1 VAHGYTL
8 AKCADSVLCGLSVDD
23 IQKSIYDSGYVNAI
37 IQLRNHI
44 HAGCDKP
51 NSQTK
56 RVYELMDYMLENV
69 EMDR

>member
-1 VAHGYTL
+1 MSMQRMG
-8 AKCADSVLCGLSVDD
+8 
-23 IQKSIYDSGYVNAI
+23 QKMNEDEGKQWYDSGYVNAI

-56 RVYELMDYMLENV
+56 RVYELMDYMLEAV
-69 EMDR
+69 EMDK

>member
-1 VAHGYTL
+1 MNEDEGKAW
-8 AKCADSVLCGLSVDD
+8 
-23 IQKSIYDSGYVNAI
+23 YDSGYVNAI

-56 RVYELMDYMLENV
+56 RVYELMDYMLEAV